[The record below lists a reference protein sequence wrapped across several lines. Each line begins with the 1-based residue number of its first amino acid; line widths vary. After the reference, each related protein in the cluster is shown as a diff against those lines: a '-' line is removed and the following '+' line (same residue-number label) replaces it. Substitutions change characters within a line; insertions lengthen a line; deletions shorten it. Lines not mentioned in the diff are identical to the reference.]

1 MKKFKDF
8 VKEEGEGAVPA
19 NAVGPGEG
27 VAGLTGD
34 PPVYPEILRFILR
47 FQRKNKKNILSKI
60 Y

>member
-34 PPVYPEILRFILR
+34 PPVS
-47 FQRKNKKNILSKI
+47 KKKQKEYIKQNILKAKSLQ
-60 Y
+60 

>member
-34 PPVYPEILRFILR
+34 PPVSLPVS
-47 FQRKNKKNILSKI
+47 KKKQKEYIKAKSLQ
-60 Y
+60 